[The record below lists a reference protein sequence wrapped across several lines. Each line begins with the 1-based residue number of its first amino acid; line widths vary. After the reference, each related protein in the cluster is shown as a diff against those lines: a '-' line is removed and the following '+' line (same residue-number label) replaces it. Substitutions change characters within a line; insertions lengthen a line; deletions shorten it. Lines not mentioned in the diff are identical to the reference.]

1 MQRKL
6 ALFSIVFL
14 ISQMVSAQDG
24 LPKFSAV
31 LKANGKVIISW
42 KNYYPVVTQIG
53 IQRSADSLKN
63 YTTLLSVPDP
73 SVAENGFVDAKIPN
87 PRIFYRLFI
96 VLDSGRYLFTK
107 PLRPIKDTAVQLATT
122 NTTNKTA
129 STIIDEPDNAIAARA
144 EKQRLSDTKRITEP
158 VEIDAPGKINTSP
171 KIALNKIYYIKKQD
185 SLIGQLFERSVPKF
199 KDSILAKTKDTLV
212 FNGTDTILIRPFIPK
227 EVYKISRYVYT
238 TKDNNVN
245 IVLPEAGQKNCTV
258 KFFEMDGSPLF
269 EIKEIKQPLLT
280 VDKTNFVHAGW
291 FRFEL
296 FEDGRLKEK
305 NRLFIQKDF

>member
-6 ALFSIVFL
+6 ALFSIIFL

-24 LPKFSAV
+24 LPKFSAI

-63 YTTLLSVPDP
+63 YTTLLTVPDP

-107 PLRPIKDTAVQLATT
+107 PMRPIKDTALQLASP
-122 NTTNKTA
+122 NTVNKTA
-129 STIIDEPDNAIAARA
+129 PTMVEEPDNPISARA
-144 EKQRLSDTKRITEP
+144 EKQRLSNTKRITES
-158 VEIDAPGKINTSP
+158 VAINAPGKINAAPALT
-171 KIALNKIYYIKKQD
+171 LNKIFFIKKQD
-185 SLIGQLFERSVPKF
+185 SLIGQLFEKSVPKF

-227 EVYKISRYVYT
+227 EVYKISSYVYA

-245 IVLPEAGQKNCTV
+245 IVLPEVDKKICTV
-258 KFFEMDGSPLF
+258 KFFELDGSPLF
-269 EIKEIKQPLLT
+269 EIKEIKQSPLT

-296 FEDGRLKEK
+296 FEDGHLKEK
-305 NRLFIQKDF
+305 NRFFIQKDF